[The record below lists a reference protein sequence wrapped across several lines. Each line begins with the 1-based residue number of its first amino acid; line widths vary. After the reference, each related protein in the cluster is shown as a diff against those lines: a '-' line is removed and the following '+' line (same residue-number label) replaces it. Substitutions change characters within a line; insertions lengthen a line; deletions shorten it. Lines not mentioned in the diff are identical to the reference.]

1 MAASPVSLL
10 LFSTAYR
17 YYSEVTMVKVAVML
31 ADGVEESE
39 AIVVIDLLRRSSD
52 IFSVM
57 TFSIMG
63 HKEIHSSH
71 GITFMADELF
81 DQNVISGYDMIF
93 LPGGGVGTKNLNA
106 FMPLRAMLQQF
117 AKDGKTLAAICAA
130 PFVLYS
136 AGVLAGKSFT
146 CYPGFEDK
154 IDNGGSFRPDLP
166 VVQDGEIFT
175 SRGMGTAI
183 DLGLA
188 LTMRFGGT
196 TAAWKMYD
204 QIVYMNTDYRNRI
217 D

>member
-1 MAASPVSLL
+1 MQK
-10 LFSTAYR
+10 T
-17 YYSEVTMVKVAVML
+17 KVAVML

-52 IFSVM
+52 IFSVT

-71 GITFMADELF
+71 DITFMADELF
-81 DQNVISGYDMIF
+81 DENVISGYDMIF
-93 LPGGGVGTKNLNA
+93 LPGGGKGTQNLAA
-106 FMPLRAMLQQF
+106 FKPLHKLLQQF

-130 PFVLYS
+130 PYVLFT
-136 AGVLAGKSFT
+136 AGVLDGKQFT
-146 CYPGFEDK
+146 CYPGFEEK
-154 IDNGGSFRPDLP
+154 INNGGSFRPDLP
-166 VVQDGEIFT
+166 VAQDDEIFT

-188 LTMRFGGT
+188 LTMHFGGT
-196 TAAWKMYD
+196 SSAMKMYD
-204 QIVYMNTDYRNRI
+204 QIVYMNEDYRNRI